1 MMNRIFVFTIIL
13 FCLSSCSSSQK
24 VTTEQAVAEGYAP
37 KGSIRDMVLI
47 YDGELTEEKYGMR
60 NCFSHTF
67 MLLVKMLKEVIGCL
81 MVSFFWKSLMAI
93 VADLLPVIVQPL
105 LQKRIGLC

>member
-37 KGSIRDMVLI
+37 KGSIR
-47 YDGELTEEKYGMR
+47 ELTEEKYGMR
-60 NCFSHTF
+60 NCFSHTY

-81 MVSFFWKSLMAI
+81 MVFFFWKSLMAI

>member
-47 YDGELTEEKYGMR
+47 YDGGTHRREVWNEELFQPYVYAPRQNAKGGDW
-60 NCFSHTF
+60 
-67 MLLVKMLKEVIGCL
+67 L
-81 MVSFFWKSLMAI
+81 WKSLMAI